1 MLDSGPSRE
10 LPVNASSVLL
20 FDQAMR
26 LQLIR
31 TEIVRAAQELNR
43 LKDQDLAELG
53 INRNDIDDVIERYI

>member
-1 MLDSGPSRE
+1 MLDSGSSRE